1 MKSIALTLA
10 VLLGTLSFAAQATS
24 GSTSDQTTDT
34 PPVENASAQEGST
47 GDSSTNPEN
56 PETQEQAK

>member
-34 PPVENASAQEGST
+34 TPVENVKAQEGST
-47 GDSSTNPEN
+47 AEGAAPSDTS
-56 PETQEQAK
+56 ETHEEVK